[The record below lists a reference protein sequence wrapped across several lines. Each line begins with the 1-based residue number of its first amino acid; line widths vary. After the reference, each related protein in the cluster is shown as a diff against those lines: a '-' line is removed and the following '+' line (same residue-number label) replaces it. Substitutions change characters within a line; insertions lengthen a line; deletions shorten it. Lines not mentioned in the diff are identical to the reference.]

1 MKKLV
6 WTDVCKV
13 ETIEAPIP
21 QPGPGEAVIKI
32 KYAGICGSDLHV
44 FAGQHPTAKPPMVMG
59 HEACGT
65 LYAINSDRTD
75 VKVGD
80 KVCCHTVKPCGAC
93 EGCTTGRENLCTDV
107 KIMGANFDGV
117 FTQYILV
124 DADRVIRFNDD
135 VDDML
140 AALVEPLTV
149 GEHDLRRSGLKA
161 GESVLIGGAGPIG
174 LIIGIMCKFAGAAHV
189 VLSEI
194 DETRINMARNMGFVV
209 VNPMAEGFE
218 ADALA
223 ASGGDGFDKA
233 FEITSVQS
241 SFNTCV
247 SLLKRGGT
255 LVQVG
260 MPPKGKLFSVDI
272 NKFIYSEC
280 DLVGVRHHTMND
292 MITAA
297 KLINS
302 GVLNE
307 QLRPL
312 ASAVY
317 PLEESMAAFERA
329 KNDKSVL
336 RVLIDFE
343 EK

>member
-6 WTDVCKV
+6 LTDFNHV
-13 ETIEAPIP
+13 EVVEAPIP
-21 QPGPGEAVIKI
+21 EPGPDQAVIRI

-44 FAGQHPTAKPPMVMG
+44 FAGLHPTAKPPLVMG

-93 EGCTTGRENLCTDV
+93 EGCTTGRENLCTSV
-107 KIMGANFDGV
+107 KIMGTNFDGV

-135 VDDML
+135 VDEKI

-149 GEHDLRRSGLKA
+149 GVHDLRRADLRA
-161 GESVLIGGAGPIG
+161 GESVFVSGAGPIG
-174 LIIGIMCKFAGAAHV
+174 LIIGIMAKFSGAAQV

-194 DETRINMARNMGFVV
+194 DPIRIRMAKDFGFTV
-209 VNPMAEGFE
+209 VNPVD
-218 ADALA
+218 ADFDQVCRDATA
-223 ASGGDGFDKA
+223 GEGFDKA

-241 SFNTCV
+241 SFDTCV
-247 SLLKRGGT
+247 QQLKRGG
-255 LVQVG
+255 VMIQVG
-260 MPPKGKLFSVDI
+260 MPPAGKVFNLDI
-272 NKFIYSEC
+272 NKIIYSEC
-280 DLVGVRHHTMND
+280 DLRGVRHHTMSD
-292 MITAA
+292 MQTAA

-302 GVLNE
+302 GVLND
-307 QLRPL
+307 QLEKL
-312 ASAVY
+312 VSAVY
-317 PLEESMAAFERA
+317 PLDQSMEAFERA
-329 KNDKSVL
+329 RSDKTML
-336 RVLIDFE
+336 RVLIDFT
-343 EK
+343 